1 MKKKNTAPDAE
12 KITPVIPDAASE
24 TADVK
29 GDAATDAKIAQ
40 RRAKDGVR
48 LSRKE
53 KKRVET
59 PLTESLDRLTEEDFS
74 KRQKR
79 KKTSRGFTVGQ
90 WVMLSL
96 CAAIFLFSGYKVAM
110 NLFEYAEAKKQYD
123 ELKEIFYSASS
134 SADYLAEPLPAPS
147 TPDLLSSMQTS
158 AADAQQNQAPT
169 GFGEEENLQV
179 ILARL
184 SKLKSL
190 NADTYGWITVS
201 GTDVDYPVVQGED
214 NDYYLRRSFYKSY
227 LNSGSI
233 FADAACLSPSE
244 GRNTVIYGHNMKDGT
259 MFHSLHNLNNQT
271 YFDNAV
277 IRLMTTEGIY
287 VYEVYSVHQPHEMDR
302 FFYTEFNDAEWQ
314 DFLDW
319 TKAQSFFPNNDVSLS
334 LSDQV
339 ITLSTC
345 ISTTQQEA
353 YRFVVHGVL
362 REVIR
367 T

>member
-1 MKKKNTAPDAE
+1 MSEENR
-12 KITPVIPDAASE
+12 TPEYPSE
-24 TADVK
+24 Q
-29 GDAATDAKIAQ
+29 IAQ

-53 KKRVET
+53 KAPLST
-59 PLTESLDRLTEEDFS
+59 PLTQSLDALTEEDFTTR
-74 KRQKR
+74 KKR

-90 WVMLSL
+90 WIVFGL
-96 CAAIFLFSGYKVAM
+96 CAALFVFSGYKFAG
-110 NLFEYAEAKKQYD
+110 NLLEYAEAKKQYD
-123 ELKEIFYSASS
+123 ELKEIFYSATS

-147 TPDLLSSMQTS
+147 TPDLLSSMQTT
-158 AADAQQNQAPT
+158 AADAENSGTLA
-169 GFGEEENLQV
+169 GLGEEENFQV

-190 NADTYGWITVS
+190 NEDTYGWLKVT
-201 GTDVDYPVVQGED
+201 GTDVDYPVVRGKD

-233 FADAACLSPSE
+233 FADASCLSPAE
-244 GRNTVIYGHNMKDGT
+244 NRNTVIYGHNMKDGT

-271 YFDNAV
+271 YFDAAE
-277 IRLMTTEGIY
+277 IRLMTSEGIY
-287 VYEVYSVHQPHEMDR
+287 VYEVYSVHQPHEMDK
-302 FFYTEFNDAEWQ
+302 FFYTEFTDAEWQ
-314 DFLDW
+314 DFLNW
-319 TKAQSFFPNNDVSLS
+319 TKEQSFFPNSDVSLS
-334 LSDQV
+334 VSDKI

-345 ISTTQQEA
+345 VSTTEEAA